1 MSDHRLMPVE
11 PTPEM
16 LSSEMAV
23 CTGFSGDYGIHNNHL
38 SEDAAREVYQAFR
51 STAPAV
57 QEEPSLVAWV
67 LFDATADQKY
77 IKMNDRDGSLAFFD
91 SESAAQRAKHLAP
104 GTDYKRC
111 EYYAT
116 PQSAEQQP
124 DVTLLLSLLSHAR
137 CNTCDGSGELYDNHR
152 QPHQCQWCHDRS
164 KALAA
169 HRKGGDQ

>member
-16 LSSEMAV
+16 LSSAMAV
-23 CTGFSGDYGIHNNHL
+23 CTGLSGDYGIHNDHL

-91 SESAAQRAKHLAP
+91 SEAAAQRAKHLAP

-116 PQSAEQQP
+116 PHPAEQQAAP
-124 DVTLLLSLLSHAR
+124 DVAGLVLALERINGMDSMSYHSLESAQLVARFALS
-137 CNTCDGSGELYDNHR
+137 
-152 QPHQCQWCHDRS
+152 
-164 KALAA
+164 A
-169 HRKGGDQ
+169 HRKQGGK